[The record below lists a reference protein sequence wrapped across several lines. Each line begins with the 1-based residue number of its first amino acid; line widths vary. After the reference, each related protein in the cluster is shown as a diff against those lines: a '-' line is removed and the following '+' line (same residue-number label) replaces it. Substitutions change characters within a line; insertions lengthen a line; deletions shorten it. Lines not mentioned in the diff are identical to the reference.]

1 MLNNHMDLLYPW
13 ARWTRKTL
21 LSESAIDSVVTS
33 FSLLS
38 LDTHPSLW
46 SSVSL
51 LTSVSRRSWR
61 SCCVQAGDARV
72 AVEAKVFSGRSRHSL
87 RTGVSLLTDK
97 GDSHLSLFSFI
108 TGHSR
113 AAL

>member
-1 MLNNHMDLLYPW
+1 MLNNHMDLSHPW
-13 ARWTRKTL
+13 TWRPWQTL
-21 LSESAIDSVVTS
+21 LSESAIHSVVTS

-51 LTSVSRRSWR
+51 LTSVSGRSWG
-61 SCCVQAGDARV
+61 SCGVQAGDARV
-72 AVEAKVFSGRSRHSL
+72 AVKAKVFSGRSRHSL
-87 RTGVSLLTDK
+87 RTGLSLLADE